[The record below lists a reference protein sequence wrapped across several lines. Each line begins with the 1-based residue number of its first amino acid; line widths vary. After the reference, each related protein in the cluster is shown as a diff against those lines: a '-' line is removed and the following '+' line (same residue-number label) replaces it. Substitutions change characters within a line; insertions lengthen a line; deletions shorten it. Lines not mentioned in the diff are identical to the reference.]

1 MIKLKAKLSKYNQ
14 DHLLNHFKTLSF
26 NEQKN
31 LLNDINSI
39 DFESIQALFNSLNT
53 KTAQKAPLFSPMPC
67 CYQEEQS
74 KERRKL
80 WKEVGQKSLK
90 NNELAVLLMAG
101 GQGSRLGL
109 DGPKGAFIPTGLD
122 SELSLFGHQA
132 KSLLEQSQSSEKLPL
147 WLIMTSPLNQEQTKD
162 HFLQNNYFGYPKDQ
176 IYFFNQGTIPAIN
189 TEGKILLSS
198 KSNVALVPDG
208 NGGCFKALQQTGL
221 DKVLDENGVKHLF
234 IYGVDNLLIKLPDPT
249 FLGYHISQKNLSS
262 NKIVKKVTPTE
273 SVGVFAKVNNKP
285 SIVEYSN
292 LSDTERFA
300 KDESENLLYGQAN
313 IVMHLFDWNKLKAKL
328 DTPLPYHKAF
338 KKVSFIDGSGTEFKP
353 TEPNAWKFEQ
363 FLFDIFPRLG
373 SAHTFEVVREQEFG
387 PIKNATGSDSPE
399 SAVKLYKAEQKR
411 LKGFI

>member
-1 MIKLKAKLSKYNQ
+1 MRELKSKLAKYKQ
-14 DHLLNHFKTLSF
+14 EHLLNYFDSLSS
-26 NEQKN
+26 NEQKI
-31 LLNDINSI
+31 LLAEINSI
-39 DFESIQALFNSLNT
+39 DFESIQELFNSLST
-53 KTAQKAPLFSPMPC
+53 KTTQKAPSFSPMSC

-74 KERRKL
+74 NEQKIS
-80 WKEVGQKSLK
+80 WTEVGKKSLD
-90 NNELAVLLMAG
+90 NNELAFLLMAG

-122 SELSLFGHQA
+122 SELSLFGYQA
-132 KSLLEQSQSSEKLPL
+132 KSLLKQSKNSEKPPL
-147 WLIMTSPLNQEQTKD
+147 WLIMTSPLNQKQTKE
-162 HFLQNNYFGYPKDQ
+162 HFLQNQYFGYQKDQ
-176 IYFFNQGTIPAIN
+176 ILFFNQGTIPAIN
-189 TEGKILLSS
+189 AAGKVLLSS
-198 KSNVALVPDG
+198 KSSVALVPDG

-221 DKVLDENGVKHLF
+221 DKVLDENGIKHLF

-262 NKIVKKVTPTE
+262 NKIVKKASPTE
-273 SVGVFAKVNNKP
+273 SVGVFAQVNDKP

-300 KDESENLLYGQAN
+300 QDETKNLLYGQAN

-338 KKVSFIDGSGTEFKP
+338 KKVSFIDGAGIEVKP

-373 SAHTFEVVREQEFG
+373 SAHTFEVLREQEFG
-387 PIKNATGSDSPE
+387 PIKNATGNDSPE

-411 LKGFI
+411 LQGSI